1 MTTCEPSPRPEGRR
15 VQPPPQSELV
25 AADGDERQAD
35 RIRIGRDRNA
45 DPRHAGPTG
54 HAAQRASGSCSRFR
68 TRTCWRVRHP
78 SLNEISSP
86 LPTGTVTE
94 SNAGCDFTR
103 AR

>member
-15 VQPPPQSELV
+15 IRPAQQSELV
-25 AADGDERQAD
+25 AADGHERQAD
-35 RIRIGRDRNA
+35 RIRMGRDRNA

-68 TRTCWRVRHP
+68 TRTCRRVRHP